1 MSTPTT
7 DTTPAYFAFRPASY
21 WEDNDPLSAILRN
34 VKGSNRRQMI
44 TDYWNAGK
52 IEELEAPLLADSTD
66 PGLRSFLESL
76 HPSFMGGEYLP
87 DLRPT
92 EVEIARV
99 ELQSTTS
106 DVISIRARREP
117 GDELI
122 HYRIVD
128 EYDATF
134 QIQPETSSAPLT
146 QGELISLLDNTN
158 GGEDGGLA
166 HCYNIMNN
174 NELSDPDAFRHF
186 TTVSSTIYPDLF
198 NHYDAEHEKWCEESR
213 PQEDEEEWAE
223 EDE

>member
-92 EVEIARV
+92 EVEVAM
-99 ELQSTTS
+99 LQS
-106 DVISIRARREP
+106 
-117 GDELI
+117 LI
-122 HYRIVD
+122 AGAWHLFSLHTCLPTHSALCPLLPRVS
-128 EYDATF
+128 EF
-134 QIQPETSSAPLT
+134 SAPGIFPGIAHSALASDGSWPRHKEAETGHT
-146 QGELISLLDNTN
+146 QQFSSN
-158 GGEDGGLA
+158 
-166 HCYNIMNN
+166 
-174 NELSDPDAFRHF
+174 SD
-186 TTVSSTIYPDLF
+186 
-198 NHYDAEHEKWCEESR
+198 
-213 PQEDEEEWAE
+213 
-223 EDE
+223 

>member
-7 DTTPAYFAFRPASY
+7 DTAPAYFAFRPASY
-21 WEDNDPLSAILRN
+21 WKDNDPLSAILRN

-52 IEELEAPLLADSTD
+52 IEELEAPLLADNTE

-92 EVEIARV
+92 EVEIARID
-99 ELQSTTS
+99 LQSTTS
-106 DVISIRARREP
+106 DVISVRARREP

-134 QIQPETSSAPLT
+134 EIQPETSSAPLT
-146 QGELISLLDNTN
+146 QGELIALLDNTN
-158 GGEDGGLA
+158 DGEQGGLS
-166 HCYNIMNN
+166 HCYNIMNFSGLG
-174 NELSDPDAFRHF
+174 ESEPLRHF
-186 TTVSSTIYPDLF
+186 TTVSSSIYPDLF
-198 NHYDAEHEKWCEESR
+198 DHYDAEHQKWCEECS
-213 PQEDEEEWAE
+213 QGEDEE
-223 EDE
+223 D

>member
-7 DTTPAYFAFRPASY
+7 DTAPAYFAFRPASY
-21 WEDNDPLSAILRN
+21 WKDNDPLSAILRN

-52 IEELEAPLLADSTD
+52 IEELEAPLLADNTE

-92 EVEIARV
+92 EVEIARID
-99 ELQSTTS
+99 LQSTTS
-106 DVISIRARREP
+106 DVISVRARREP

-134 QIQPETSSAPLT
+134 EIQPETSSAPLT
-146 QGELISLLDNTN
+146 QGELIALLDNTN
-158 GGEDGGLA
+158 DGEQGGLS
-166 HCYNIMNN
+166 HCYNIMNFSGLG
-174 NELSDPDAFRHF
+174 EYEPLRHF
-186 TTVSSTIYPDLF
+186 TTVSSSIYPDLF
-198 NHYDAEHEKWCEESR
+198 DHYDAEHQKWCEECSR
-213 PQEDEEEWAE
+213 GEDEE
-223 EDE
+223 D